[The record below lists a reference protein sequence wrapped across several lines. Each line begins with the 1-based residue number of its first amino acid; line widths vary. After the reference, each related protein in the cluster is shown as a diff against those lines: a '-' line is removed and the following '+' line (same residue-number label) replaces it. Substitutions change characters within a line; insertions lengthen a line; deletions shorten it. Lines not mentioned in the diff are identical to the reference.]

1 MANTLDVNL
10 PTAELLAEVLPLV
23 HTSHT
28 LADDVLEVVQ
38 DPSYTYADVLQYF
51 NDCLMDLAGEFLLP
65 DLDTWVDIATDPNV
79 DHVRLPVRFMK
90 NLRYAHSTTQN
101 REIRRYGGLS
111 QLYRLFS
118 QLDLTGRV
126 LGVCAQGA
134 DLYYQRIPSSAETIR
149 INFYR
154 FPDRME
160 SRFDKATCL
169 PDHLVKPLLLNYA
182 AMEIFSLIEDGI
194 EGAKINTSKHSKEYD
209 KYRVKLLMFIGPEER
224 EPEEIVDEMQWE
236 SYL

>member
-10 PTAELLAEVLPLV
+10 PTAELLAEVLPLI

-28 LADDVLEVVQ
+28 LADDVLDVVQ
-38 DPSYTYADVLQYF
+38 DPSYDYDDVLQYF
-51 NDCLMDLAGEFLLP
+51 NDCIMDLAGEFLLP
-65 DLDTWVDIATDPNV
+65 DLDTWVDIATDPNT
-79 DHVRLPVRFMK
+79 DHARLPVRYMK
-90 NLRYAHSTTQN
+90 NLRYAHSITHN

-118 QLDLTGRV
+118 TLDQTGRV
-126 LGVCAQGA
+126 LGVCAQGN

-154 FPDRME
+154 FPDLLAT
-160 SRFDKATCL
+160 RFDKATCL

-182 AMEIFSLIEDGI
+182 AKEIFNLIEDGV
-194 EGAKINTSKHSKEYD
+194 EGQKINTSKHSNEYD
-209 KYRVKLLMFIGPEER
+209 KYRAKLLMFIGPEER
-224 EPEEIVDEMQWE
+224 EPEEIVDEMEWE